1 MELEHV
7 NGENKGD
14 ILLFALST
22 CGWCKTREHLEK
34 LNLEYDYIYVDLTEG
49 EERNEAVET
58 LQKYNKDISF
68 PTIVYNDKD
77 IIIGYKPDEI
87 DDLIKE

>member
-22 CGWCKTREHLEK
+22 CGWCKKTREHLEK
-34 LNLEYDYIYVDLTEG
+34 LNLEYDFLLMYLLELVQFVVLQILLIDHKVL
-49 EERNEAVET
+49 RN
-58 LQKYNKDISF
+58 D
-68 PTIVYNDKD
+68 
-77 IIIGYKPDEI
+77 
-87 DDLIKE
+87 

>member
-22 CGWCKTREHLEK
+22 CGWCKKTREHLEK

-49 EERNEAVET
+49 EERNEADRKST
-58 LQKYNKDISF
+58 RLNSSH
-68 PTIVYNDKD
+68 
-77 IIIGYKPDEI
+77 
-87 DDLIKE
+87 

>member
-1 MELEHV
+1 M
-7 NGENKGD
+7 
-14 ILLFALST
+14 LFRS
-22 CGWCKTREHLEK
+22 
-34 LNLEYDYIYVDLTEG
+34 VDLTEG
-49 EERNEAVET
+49 EERNNAVET